1 MPIKGSCLTIEK
13 EFLRLTAAP
22 NAALVR
28 PLAVLQ
34 QALVHVQKKW
44 QQEPNYKWA
53 WSQLKSI
60 RQDLTI
66 QGIRNEFTVKVYETH
81 ARICLQQGDQGEF
94 NQCQNQ
100 LLALYDEEI
109 QGCEVEFTAYHILY
123 NIYANN
129 PSASTTFLADLSD
142 HIRADPIVK
151 HALAVRSA
159 QVVGD
164 YHRFFKLY
172 KVGNASHRAPL
183 MIFQMHCSC
192 VLRLV
197 VRAARTWELI

>member
-81 ARICLQQGDQGEF
+81 ARICLQQVVP
-94 NQCQNQ
+94 
-100 LLALYDEEI
+100 YM
-109 QGCEVEFTAYHILY
+109 
-123 NIYANN
+123 
-129 PSASTTFLADLSD
+129 SRS
-142 HIRADPIVK
+142 
-151 HALAVRSA
+151 LAVRMKPLDACFLDSGTLPSWSA
-159 QVVGD
+159 G
-164 YHRFFKLY
+164 RP
-172 KVGNASHRAPL
+172 GG
-183 MIFQMHCSC
+183 I
-192 VLRLV
+192 
-197 VRAARTWELI
+197 